1 MKKVVFKKFPKEDIL
16 IHVSYGGNLE
26 KGAIIV
32 NKCKD
37 PNVRLTI
44 TQGTHVLGSYDGRCK
59 VKVSPRTFPNI
70 GFNKKVGYYDMRVVF
85 SKKDYGTY
93 HYSAMGAKINNV
105 KGDGIGADLKR
116 VVFDRMPFSFVTLFK
131 IEEVGYETLIFTNS
145 KVKGMSRTNTSDVS
159 VMNSGGAKQV
169 IELYVRDYIENNALN
184 YFDGEEKKMYVER
197 IAEVEPMASRLFYKG
212 LEANVEKRFEE
223 ELAIRGKCTVI
234 GIKDNLMLYI

>member
-1 MKKVVFKKFPKEDIL
+1 MKKVVFKNFPKEDIL

-44 TQGTHVLGSYDGRCK
+44 IQGTHVLGSYDGRCK
-59 VKVSPRTFPNI
+59 VKISPRTFPNI

-93 HYSAMGAKINNV
+93 HYSALGAKINV
-105 KGDGIGADLKR
+105 EGDDIYSRIKESFFR
-116 VVFDRMPFSFVTLFK
+116 FVPFSFVTLFK
-131 IEEVGYETLIFTNS
+131 IEEVGYETLIFSNS
-145 KVKGMSRTNTSDVS
+145 KVKGMSRTNASDVS
-159 VMNSGGAKQV
+159 VLNSGGVKQV
-169 IELYVRDYIENNALN
+169 IELYVRDYIENNACN
-184 YFDGEEKKMYVER
+184 YFDGGEKAMYVER
-197 IAEVEPMASRLFYKG
+197 IADVEPMSHRLFYKG